1 MGRDRGQLVTVGRDD
16 DGQSSVLGV
25 VLMMGFVAAAAVSVF
40 VIGTATVGET
50 KDTAQER
57 QVENTFKQFNK
68 DISSVAYGR
77 QKYRAMQF
85 DIKDQTAAFRQQNTG
100 TIEVW
105 VDGSMEESR
114 SVGSLVY
121 ENNGETIA
129 YQAGGVWRGTG
140 RDSRMVSRPP
150 VEYQNGS
157 LTFPIMV
164 LDGDDQ
170 VRAGKLDLNKKE
182 TDSLDSLGYVQGK
195 LVTLYITSEYYM
207 GWAEYF
213 RTQTNDVS
221 VSVDHSPAGDK
232 GTVKVK
238 LGKPIANGDFEDGV
252 LATGGDDGDVQMGG
266 GSPEIDGPV
275 AATGDINDPDDEI
288 TGEKSPN
295 LDKDLYELDTAI
307 VQKVTDASNDASSG
321 LIDYAN
327 PENGGATLNNGE
339 TYYDPDGFN
348 LADNGDDLIVDLSS
362 GNVTLVVD
370 GDIELTDGEI
380 QVKNGGDTEYAFRI
394 YTTGDFGMKNTF
406 AGDLRDQSGSNSAAK
421 HFQVYGKSDMLVG
434 LQGGSTRFVGT
445 IYAPRNEPELGT
457 NDANTAMPDEKPAC
471 EGWDACV
478 YKGSSAVKG
487 AIVAGPTKFANGA
500 SMTYDTDLG
509 DIQPTM
515 QLDDGV
521 LPPPITFLKVS
532 VHTVAVNNSGA
543 SSIQPVGG
551 FGASASVTAPPMPST
566 PSTTGFASVA
576 GPASPFAAPTARS
589 TGRQ

>member
-50 KDTAQER
+50 KDTAQEQ

-68 DISSVAYGR
+68 DLSSVAYGR
-77 QKYRAMQF
+77 QKYRSMQF
-85 DIKDQTAAFRQQNTG
+85 DIEDQTAAFRQQNTG

-121 ENNGETIA
+121 ESNGDTIA

-140 RDSRMVSRPP
+140 KDSRMVSSPP

-170 VRAGKLDLNKKE
+170 VQAGKLDLNKKE
-182 TDSLDSLGYVQGK
+182 TDSLDSLGYVEGK

-213 RTQTNDVS
+213 RTQTNDVA
-221 VSVDHSPAGDK
+221 VSVDHSPSGDK

-238 LGKPIANGDFEDGV
+238 LGKPVANGDFQEGV
-252 LATGGDDGDVQMGG
+252 LATGGDDGDIEMSNGNPQV
-266 GSPEIDGPV
+266 DGPV
-275 AATGDINDPDDEI
+275 AATGDIDVQHPAEV
-288 TGEKSPN
+288 TGSESPN
-295 LDKDLYELDTAI
+295 QESDLYELDEAI
-307 VQKVTDASNDASSG
+307 DRKVDDAETNASIVDVNLDSG
-321 LIDYAN
+321 GSLDD
-327 PENGGATLNNGE
+327 GK
-339 TYYDPDGFN
+339 TYYVDSGFT
-348 LADNGDDLIVDLSS
+348 LDNSESLDVDLDD
-362 GNVTLVVD
+362 GNVTLIVD
-370 GDIELTDGEI
+370 GDISLEGGEI
-380 QVKNGGDTEYAFRI
+380 DVDEDAPKDAFRV
-394 YTTGDFGMKNTF
+394 YTTGDFGMKNAQ
-406 AGDLRDQSGSNSAAK
+406 AGADWSDGAK
-421 HFQVYGKSDMLVG
+421 YFQMYGTSDMLVAVQG
-434 LQGGSTRFVGT
+434 GGSTEFVGT
-445 IYAPRNEPELGT
+445 IYAPRNEPALDPSGENGEP
-457 NDANTAMPDEKPAC
+457 NDASLITNGKCD
-471 EGWDACV
+471 GWDVCITT
-478 YKGSSAVKG
+478 GSSNVKG
-487 AIVAGPTKFANGA
+487 AIVAGPTKFGQNAGL
-500 SMTYDTDLG
+500 TYDNELESVEPTLQLG
-509 DIQPTM
+509 
-515 QLDDGV
+515 DGV

-543 SSIQPVGG
+543 SNVQPAGG
-551 FGASASVTAPPMPST
+551 FGASASVAAPPMPST

-576 GPASPFAAPTARS
+576 GPASPFAVPAARS
-589 TGRQ
+589 TGQQ